1 MQINEFVEELKK
13 INIEINENQLTQLE
27 KYYEILVEENEKIN
41 LTGITKKE
49 EVYLKHFYDSLTLSK
64 IVDLNEIESLCDIG
78 TGAGFPGLVIKI
90 LFPKINITLIDS
102 LNKRIDFLNKVI
114 EQLGLKNIE
123 TIHARIEEYGIKNR
137 EKYDIV
143 TARAVAPLNILLEYS
158 IPLVKKNKY
167 FIAMKSNVEEEL
179 KNINNA
185 TRELNI
191 EINDMIE
198 FKLPIEESKRTLIKF
213 KKLEVTKNKYP
224 RRYAIIKQKPL

>member
-123 TIHARIEEYGIKNR
+123 TIHVRIEEYGIKNR